1 MSAICYGLIHYHYI
15 YYFLWYNCKRV
26 KQDIEG
32 FKMNEILAAMALITL
47 MGLVVIGGIYISKDL
62 GHTH

>member
-1 MSAICYGLIHYHYI
+1 
-15 YYFLWYNCKRV
+15 
-26 KQDIEG
+26 
-32 FKMNEILAAMALITL
+32 MNEILAAMALITL